1 MSDTP
6 PPFALSKLKLVEALD
21 SRGLLSAFDGF
32 LNASLAFRMRWCA
45 AQEIQSDN
53 PAFVGA
59 FAAFCSAASVSPEDG
74 AALIE
79 ASRAGEPGAAEE
91 PAP

>member
-6 PPFALSKLKLVEALD
+6 QPFAISKLKLVEALD
-21 SRGLLSAFDGF
+21 DAGLLEAFDAF
-32 LNASLAFRMRWCA
+32 LAASLAFRMRWCA

-59 FAAFCSAASVSPEDG
+59 FAAFCAAASVSPEDG

-79 ASRAGEPGAAEE
+79 ASRAGEPVAAEE